1 MCSVSKGAAIACTT
15 SACPFDSACAELRNA
30 PQNERRETSAGG
42 LGRERQSVGRA
53 SSVTSGSTHPSSLMP
68 EVLAAAPPA
77 LLEVRVRPRV
87 TPEAVARAW
96 RQCGRG
102 SVESVE
108 WGRLFAE
115 AQVSVRTTASVGE
128 LLTAV
133 RRHYLQRAVSSLG
146 VDADAVQALL
156 ERVALVYSGAV
167 LSDRDAARSAFT
179 APVPSGAVVWLI
191 LPSAADAARPRVLR
205 LEPCMGL
212 TSGGSR
218 VFIFGK
224 RFQPVSR
231 VRFGPVVLPAN
242 RHSSQCLECTAPPH
256 EPGVVS
262 VEVSCADSAATDAW
276 TANQVTYQ
284 YVGYDQLSSIL
295 SLHVQARHSA
305 TTPTDAV
312 AAQCRESVPLSWR
325 RNDEPDGDGNRG
337 A

>member
-1 MCSVSKGAAIACTT
+1 MWEVSVVV
-15 SACPFDSACAELRNA
+15 N
-30 PQNERRETSAGG
+30 GG
-42 LGRERQSVGRA
+42 RFGA
-53 SSVTSGSTHPSSLMP
+53 SSIASGSIHPSSLMP
-68 EVLAAAPPA
+68 EVLAAAPPT

-102 SVESVE
+102 GVESVQ

-133 RRHYLQRAVSSLG
+133 RRHYLQRAVSLLG
-146 VDADAVQALL
+146 VDADAAQALL
-156 ERVALVYSGAV
+156 ERTALVYSGAV
-167 LSDRDAARSAFT
+167 LSDRDAARSALT

-191 LPSAADAARPRVLR
+191 LPSTTTDTARPRVLR

-212 TSGGSR
+212 ASGGSR
-218 VFIFGK
+218 VLIFGE

-262 VEVSCADSAATDAW
+262 VEVSCADSTATDAW
-276 TANQVTYQ
+276 TADQVTYQ

-295 SLHVQARHSA
+295 SLHVQARRSA
-305 TTPTDAV
+305 TAPTDAV
-312 AAQCRESVPLSWR
+312 AAQCRESVPLRWR
-325 RNDEPDGDGNRG
+325 HDDEPDGDGNNGG